1 MESKLNTN
9 WSNGEII
16 TIGFGHFGVECV
28 DNFFQEIASEH
39 GLLNESKHQSGDT
52 KNLVG
57 QEARLDMPNVCF
69 NETSQNLGFSARGL
83 VIDVNM
89 GHLNAFSNSNRSMFS
104 EGNVINLNGT
114 ASRDFASGYYN
125 LKENVSQIMNAV
137 QKEAEKCEYLKGFN
151 IIGDYQGGVGSGL
164 TCAIL
169 EKLSIN
175 YGKKFKFVLSATP
188 GIDEDEY
195 TTYNTLLSTHALIEY
210 CDIVGNIHLGQAAK
224 LADRLHFSSVPKLL
238 AKLVADLTSSDRF

>member
-69 NETSQNLGFSARGL
+69 NETSQNLGFSARCL

-89 GHLNAFSNSNRSMFS
+89 GHLNTFSNSNGSMFS

-151 IIGDYQGGVGSGL
+151 IK
-164 TCAIL
+164 AITKEASVTVL
-169 EKLSIN
+169 HAQSWR
-175 YGKKFKFVLSATP
+175 KFQ
-188 GIDEDEY
+188 
-195 TTYNTLLSTHALIEY
+195 LIMDRNLNSCY
-210 CDIVGNIHLGQAAK
+210 LQHLGLMK
-224 LADRLHFSSVPKLL
+224 MSIRLTTLF
-238 AKLVADLTSSDRF
+238 